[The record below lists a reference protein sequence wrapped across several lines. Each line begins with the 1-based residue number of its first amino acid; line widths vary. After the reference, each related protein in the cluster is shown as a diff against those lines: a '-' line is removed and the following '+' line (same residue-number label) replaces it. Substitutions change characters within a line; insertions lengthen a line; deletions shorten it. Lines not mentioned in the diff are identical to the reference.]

1 MHSSLSSPHSPIS
14 CLYKQYHFH
23 VHFTRLENEVGC
35 SVERGHLVS
44 DVIQNLLLED
54 YYKKRTITYKL
65 KKGTALESIIGA
77 YLEEH
82 RD

>member
-1 MHSSLSSPHSPIS
+1 M
-14 CLYKQYHFH
+14 
-23 VHFTRLENEVGC
+23 
-35 SVERGHLVS
+35 ERGHLVS